1 MENSVTI
8 TASTEEAKS
17 YLDRVNNMAPA
28 TMSLII
34 TDGASLTNANEVLAG
49 KLKPLSKELKA
60 RRKERIDLLN
70 KAKKLV
76 EDDYKPAIEAID
88 GLIDFVSGGITW
100 YLEAQ
105 ERIAAEKQAKIDRE
119 AREKEKA
126 RIAEA
131 AKAEE
136 EGRKVEEPLIPEP
149 VVELVDKVDTTL
161 RASGGGVSSL
171 RKSPIV
177 IMDNEALIPRKY
189 LKVDL
194 VMLNKDVK
202 GGMIVPG
209 CHLGYQSGLSVRTN
223 G

>member
-8 TASTEEAKS
+8 EATTEEAQS

-88 GLIDFVSGGITW
+88 GLIDFVSSGITR
-100 YLEAQ
+100 YLDEQ
-105 ERIAAEKQAKIDRE
+105 ERIAAEKQAKINKE
-119 AREKEKA
+119 AEEKEKA
-126 RIAEA
+126 RVIESIKA
-131 AKAEE
+131 AA

-149 VVELVDKVDTTL
+149 VAELVDKVDTTL
-161 RASGGGVSSL
+161 RASGGTTSM
-171 RKSPIV
+171 RKVPVV
-177 IMDNEALIPRKY
+177 IIDNEALIPRKY
-189 LKVDL
+189 LVVDKVL
-194 VMLNKDVK
+194 LNKDVK

-209 CHLGYQSGLSVRTN
+209 AHLDYQSVLSVRTN